1 MEILD
6 HTALFGCNR
15 RRKTSGGLLL
25 GTARFYGKR
34 MNRSGQFLGQRRVD
48 PALAF
53 NSAKARESRGN
64 DFDGEMR
71 LPFRT
76 GAGMTGMSGG
86 IIDDVELHRLEAGF
100 ELGADSIG
108 DTHGAHAPGWL
119 GGSHESVLPS
129 PEKSRSGSECRARR
143 EAIQS

>member
-15 RRKTSGGLLL
+15 RRKRSGGLLL

-53 NSAKARESRGN
+53 NPAKARESRGN
-64 DFDGEMR
+64 DFNGEMR
-71 LPFRT
+71 LAPRT
-76 GAGMTGMSGG
+76 GAGVAGMPCG
-86 IIDDVELHRLEAGF
+86 IVDDVELQWLEAGF

-108 DTHGAHAPGWL
+108 DTHGVHAPGWVDRL
-119 GGSHESVLPS
+119 
-129 PEKSRSGSECRARR
+129 
-143 EAIQS
+143 